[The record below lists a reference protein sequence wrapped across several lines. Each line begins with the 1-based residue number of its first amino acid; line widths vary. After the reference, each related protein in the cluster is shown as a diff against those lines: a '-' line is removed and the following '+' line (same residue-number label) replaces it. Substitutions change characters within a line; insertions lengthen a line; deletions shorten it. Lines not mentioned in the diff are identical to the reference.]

1 MNLYDI
7 IRRPLDT
14 EKFDRARDQY
24 NQYAFEVDKKA
35 TKLDVKQAVESIFK
49 VKVTSVQTQI
59 LRGKNARVT
68 QSAAH
73 SGRRPNWKRAIV
85 TLKEGDA
92 ISLFEGK

>member
-14 EKFDRARDQY
+14 EKFDRARDQH
-24 NQYAFEVDKKA
+24 NQYAFEIDKKA
-35 TKLDVKQAVESIFK
+35 TKLDVKRAVESIFK
-49 VKVTSVQTQI
+49 VKVTGVQTQI
-59 LRGKNARVT
+59 LRGKNART
-68 QSAAH
+68 GTTA
-73 SGRRPNWKRAIV
+73 GRRPNWKRAIV

>member
-14 EKFDRARDQY
+14 EKYDRARDQH

-35 TKLDVKQAVESIFK
+35 TKLQVKQAVESIFK
-49 VKVTSVQTQI
+49 VSVTQVQTQQI
-59 LRGKNARVT
+59 RGKNARMGVT
-68 QSAAH
+68 
-73 SGRRPNWKRAIV
+73 SGQRASWKRAIV

>member
-1 MNLYDI
+1 MTIYEV

-14 EKFDRARDQY
+14 EKYDRARDQH

-35 TKLDVKQAVESIFK
+35 TKLDVKRAVESVFK
-49 VKVTSVQTQI
+49 VSVTDVQTQ
-59 LRGKNARVT
+59 LHRGKNARMGT
-68 QSAAH
+68 SLGKR
-73 SGRRPNWKRAIV
+73 SNWKRAIV

>member
-14 EKFDRARDQY
+14 EKFDRARDKH

-35 TKLDVKQAVESIFK
+35 TKLDVKQAVEKIFK
-49 VKVTSVQTQI
+49 VSVAAVQTQI
-59 LRGKNARVT
+59 LRGKNSRTALT
-68 QSAAH
+68 

-85 TLKEGDA
+85 TLKQGDA